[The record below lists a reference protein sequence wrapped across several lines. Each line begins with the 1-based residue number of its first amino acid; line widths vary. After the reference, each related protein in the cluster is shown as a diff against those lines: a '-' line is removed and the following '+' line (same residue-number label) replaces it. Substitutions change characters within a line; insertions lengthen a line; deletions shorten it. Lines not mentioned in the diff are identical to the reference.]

1 MHAQRMNQIENKLSL
16 KIQEMFHSD
25 PPKNDKKEDKK
36 YDPKF
41 LTAIRTRLGSM
52 IKLSPSSSPLNS
64 PDGRTPTGGNT
75 KNLMLLR

>member
-1 MHAQRMNQIENKLSL
+1 MHAQRMNRIENKLSL

-36 YDPKF
+36 YDPVF
-41 LTAIRTRLGSM
+41 LTSIRSRLGTM

-64 PDGRTPTGGNT
+64 PDGRTPTGENT